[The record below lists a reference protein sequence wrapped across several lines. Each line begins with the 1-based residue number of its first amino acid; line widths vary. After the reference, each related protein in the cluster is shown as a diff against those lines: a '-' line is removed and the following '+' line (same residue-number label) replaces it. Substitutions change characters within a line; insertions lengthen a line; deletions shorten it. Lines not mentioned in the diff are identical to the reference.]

1 MKCPYC
7 IKICTKCKKI
17 LVAYNGNFAKQK
29 IGKYGVTSRCKLCDK
44 IYREKNFERISEM
57 KKKCY
62 EEKRDEYLEKNRIY
76 REEHKE
82 EKRIMDKNM
91 NERYDT
97 SRSAAT
103 TSIRKRE
110 VRPKKMFLPCLVLPF
125 PVALRLF
132 GVVVAI
138 STNQICCITHASSS
152 NTE

>member
-1 MKCPYC
+1 MLYDTTLRSASSGLGSSSDAN
-7 IKICTKCKKI
+7 CTYLPRKNTHGRIASSGMTKALDLRMIAHTRRKAF
-17 LVAYNGNFAKQK
+17 VARSGRNDRPSRETSQSFA
-29 IGKYGVTSRCKLCDK
+29 GFT
-44 IYREKNFERISEM
+44 
-57 KKKCY
+57 
-62 EEKRDEYLEKNRIY
+62 
-76 REEHKE
+76 
-82 EKRIMDKNM
+82 M

-110 VRPKKMFLPCLVLPF
+110 VRPKKMFLPCLALPF

-152 NTE
+152 NTG